1 MKKSVWDLSKTLRK
15 LFIKEKGLLSKIVFF
30 CALAASVGGA
40 VYHVI
45 CTSCEWFYV
54 KLGGGESSF
63 ALLTDFMK
71 AHDLP
76 MRLCGLCWCLFGL
89 LFLIS
94 VLTKKTTPPASTN
107 LSFLYP

>member
-54 KLGGGESSF
+54 KLGGGESSVNCWIKNDLNF
-63 ALLTDFMK
+63 LHRVWLLLLLT
-71 AHDLP
+71 
-76 MRLCGLCWCLFGL
+76 
-89 LFLIS
+89 II
-94 VLTKKTTPPASTN
+94 TE
-107 LSFLYP
+107 